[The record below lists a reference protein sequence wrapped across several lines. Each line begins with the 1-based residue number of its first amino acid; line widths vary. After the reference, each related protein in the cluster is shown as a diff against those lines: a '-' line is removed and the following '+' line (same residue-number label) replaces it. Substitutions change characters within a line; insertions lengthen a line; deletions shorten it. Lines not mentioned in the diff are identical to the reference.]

1 MSLYKQLMLAI
12 IVSSIL
18 ALIGSIATSTISTR
32 AYLIEQL
39 RVKNQDNAS
48 ALAVSLSQTAEDAI
62 KAELVISAQF
72 DSGNYKL
79 IQFKDPHDKVLLEKT
94 AVDIIQGIPNWFMK
108 MFPIKVPPGYAQIS
122 KGWTQLG
129 SVTLESH
136 STYAYRSLW
145 TSSLRMSLIMT
156 LTAILGCG
164 LGILILRRIKGPLD
178 LVVEQAK
185 AITEKRFITIPL
197 PSVPEL
203 KQLANAMNLTVKRL
217 KTIFAEEALRLEE
230 VRREA
235 NFDQVTGLPNRN
247 SFMTQLREALHTEET
262 AFGACLIFRLS
273 HLAEINK
280 KYGRI
285 VTDNVIKSIGKIIE
299 KYSKKMHNSLAGR
312 LNGSDFA
319 LLIPHSQPK
328 KIADDLMKEI
338 VKATKKFA
346 DRGEVGSIGM
356 TQYQKGVTLADL
368 MNQLDLALTSAMSQG
383 KNTVVMTD
391 IDENPAFPK
400 TLNAWAKL
408 IKQVLKEKWMYL
420 LSFPVGDF
428 SGRIIHREG
437 PLRILTAKNGEWIP
451 AGKFFP
457 IAERLHLNDA
467 LDLAAV
473 ELGLIQIRNQKKL
486 PGFAINISN
495 ESMRVKSFVP
505 SLKKLLALYPTE
517 SKKLWLEV
525 PESGA
530 FSFYTEFR
538 GLCLSL
544 KGSGIKL
551 GIEHFGRRFDQINL
565 LHDLGVDYLK
575 VDASFIR
582 DVDSNPGNQSFLKG
596 LVNMAHSI
604 GMIVIAE
611 GVLTDKE
618 FNLLKKLGF
627 DGATGPA
634 VKEA

>member
-18 ALIGSIATSTISTR
+18 ALIGSIATSTLSTR

-48 ALAVSLSQTAEDAI
+48 ALAVSLSQTADDAI
-62 KAELVISAQF
+62 KAELAIAAQF
-72 DSGNYKL
+72 DSGNYKY
-79 IQFKDPHDKVLLEKT
+79 IQFKDPYDKILLEKT
-94 AVDIIQGIPNWFMK
+94 ASDTIQGIPHWFMSIL
-108 MFPIKVPPGYAQIS
+108 PIEVPPGYAKIS
-122 KGWTQLG
+122 KGWSQLG

-136 STYAYRSLW
+136 SSYAYRSLW
-145 TSSLRMSLIMT
+145 ASSVRMSLIMAF
-156 LTAILGCG
+156 TAILGCI
-164 LGILILRRIKGPLD
+164 LGMLILRRIKGPLD
-178 LVVEQAK
+178 RVVEQAK
-185 AITEKRFITIPL
+185 AITEKRFVTIPL
-197 PSVPEL
+197 PRVPEL
-203 KQLANAMNLTVKRL
+203 KQLAIAMNLTVKRL
-217 KTIFAEEALRLEE
+217 KAIFAEEAERLEQ

-262 AFGACLIFRLS
+262 AFGTCLIFRLS
-273 HLAEINK
+273 QLAEINK
-280 KYGRI
+280 KHGRI

-299 KYSKKMHNSLAGR
+299 KYSKKMRSSLAGR

-319 LLIPHSQPK
+319 LLLSVSQPK
-328 KIADDLMKEI
+328 KIGENLMKEI
-338 VKATKKFA
+338 LKATKKYT
-346 DRGEVGSIGM
+346 DRGDVGSMGI

-368 MNQLDLALTSAMSQG
+368 MNQLDLALAAAESQG
-383 KNTVVMTD
+383 KNAVVMTD
-391 IDENPAFPK
+391 VEENPVFPK
-400 TLNAWAKL
+400 TLEAWAKL
-408 IKQVLKEKWMYL
+408 IKQALKEKWMYL

-473 ELGLIQIRNQKKL
+473 ELGLQQIRIQKKS

-495 ESMRVKSFVP
+495 ESIRVKTFIP
-505 SLKKLLALYPTE
+505 ALKKLLSSYPSE

-525 PESGA
+525 PEFGA
-530 FSFYTEFR
+530 FSFYSEFR

-544 KGSGIKL
+544 KGTGIKL

-565 LHDLGVDYLK
+565 LYDLGVDYLK

-596 LVNMAHSI
+596 LVSMAHSI

-618 FNLLKKLGF
+618 FNLLKKIGF

-634 VKEA
+634 VKE

>member
-18 ALIGSIATSTISTR
+18 ALIGSIATSTLSTR

-48 ALAVSLSQTAEDAI
+48 ALAVSLSQTADDAI
-62 KAELVISAQF
+62 KAELAIAAQF

-79 IQFKDPHDKVLLEKT
+79 IQFKDPYDKILLEKT
-94 AVDIIQGIPNWFMK
+94 ASDAIQGIPHWFMSIL
-108 MFPIKVPPGYAQIS
+108 PIEVPPGYAKIS
-122 KGWTQLG
+122 KGWSQLG
-129 SVTLESH
+129 SLTLESH
-136 STYAYRSLW
+136 SSYAYRSLW
-145 TSSLRMSLIMT
+145 ASSVRMSLIMAF
-156 LTAILGCG
+156 TAILGCI
-164 LGILILRRIKGPLD
+164 LGMLILRRIKGPLD
-178 LVVEQAK
+178 RVVEQAK
-185 AITEKRFITIPL
+185 AITEKRFVTIPL
-197 PSVPEL
+197 PRVPEL
-203 KQLANAMNLTVKRL
+203 KQLAIAMNLTVKRL
-217 KTIFAEEALRLEE
+217 KAIFAEEAERLEQ

-262 AFGACLIFRLS
+262 AFGTCLIFRLS
-273 HLAEINK
+273 QLAEINK
-280 KYGRI
+280 KHGRI

-299 KYSKKMHNSLAGR
+299 KYSKKMRSSLAGR

-319 LLIPHSQPK
+319 LLLSVSQPK
-328 KIADDLMKEI
+328 KIGENLMKEI
-338 VKATKKFA
+338 LKATKKYT
-346 DRGEVGSIGM
+346 DRGDVGSMGI

-368 MNQLDLALTSAMSQG
+368 MNQLDLALAAAESQG
-383 KNTVVMTD
+383 KNAVVMTD
-391 IDENPAFPK
+391 VEENPVFPK
-400 TLNAWAKL
+400 TLVAWATL
-408 IKQVLKEKWMYL
+408 IKQALKEKWMYL

-473 ELGLIQIRNQKKL
+473 ELGLQQIRIQKKS

-495 ESMRVKSFVP
+495 ESIRVKTFIP
-505 SLKKLLALYPTE
+505 ALKKLLSSYPSE

-525 PESGA
+525 PEFGA
-530 FSFYTEFR
+530 FSFYSEFR

-544 KGSGIKL
+544 KGTGIKL

-565 LHDLGVDYLK
+565 LYDLGVDYLK

-596 LVNMAHSI
+596 LVGMAHSI

-618 FNLLKKLGF
+618 FNLLKKIGF

-634 VKEA
+634 VKE

>member
-12 IVSSIL
+12 VVSSIL
-18 ALIGSIATSTISTR
+18 ALIGSIVTSTLSTR

-48 ALAVSLSQTAEDAI
+48 ALAVSLSQTADDAI
-62 KAELVISAQF
+62 KAQLAIAAQF

-79 IQFKDPHDKVLLEKT
+79 VRFEDPFGKLLLEKK
-94 AVDIIQGIPNWFMK
+94 ALDMPGNVPNWFMY
-108 MFPIKVPPGYAQIS
+108 FLPIQVPSGYAKVS

-136 STYAYRSLW
+136 SSYAYRSLW
-145 TSSLRMSLIMT
+145 ASSLRMSLIMT
-156 LTAILGCG
+156 LAATLGCILGV
-164 LGILILRRIKGPLD
+164 LVLRRIKKPLD
-178 LVVEQAK
+178 QVVDQAR
-185 AITEKRFITIPL
+185 AITEKRFVTIPL
-197 PSVPEL
+197 PGVPEL
-203 KQLANAMNLTVKRL
+203 KQLASAMNLTVKRL
-217 KTIFAEEALRLEE
+217 KAIFAEEAERLEQ

-262 AFGACLIFRLS
+262 AFGACLIFRIS

-280 KYGRI
+280 NYGRV
-285 VTDNVIKSIGKIIE
+285 VTDNVIKTIGQIIE
-299 KYSKKMHNSLAGR
+299 KYSNKMHHSLAGR

-319 LLIPHSQPK
+319 LLVPSSQPK
-328 KIADDLMKEI
+328 KIAENLMKDI
-338 VKATKKFA
+338 IRATKKHTQFS
-346 DRGEVGSIGM
+346 EIGSIGM
-356 TQYQKGVTLADL
+356 TQYHKGVTLADL
-368 MNQLDLALTSAMSQG
+368 LNQLDVALASAESQG
-383 KNTVVMTD
+383 KNAVVIAD
-391 IDENPAFPK
+391 LEENPAFPK
-400 TLNAWAKL
+400 TIDAWAKL
-408 IKQVLKEKWMYL
+408 IKQAIKEKWMYL

-428 SGRIIHREG
+428 SGRILHREG
-437 PLRILTAKNGEWIP
+437 PLRLLTAKNGEWIP

-457 IAERLHLNDA
+457 IAERLRLNDA

-473 ELGLIQIRNQKKL
+473 ELGLKEIQKQKKL
-486 PGFAINISN
+486 PGFAINLSN
-495 ESMRVKSFVP
+495 ESMRVKSFIP
-505 SLKKLLALYPTE
+505 SLKKLLATYPKE
-517 SKKLWLEV
+517 AKKLWLEI

-530 FSFYTEFR
+530 FSFYNEFR

-544 KGSGIKL
+544 KGTGIKL

-565 LHDLGVDYLK
+565 LHDLGLDYLK

-582 DVDSNPGNQSFLKG
+582 DVEANLGNQSFLKG
-596 LVNMAHSI
+596 LVNMAHGI

-611 GVLTDKE
+611 GVLTVKE
-618 FNLLKKLGF
+618 FNMLKKLGF

-634 VKEA
+634 VKE

>member
-12 IVSSIL
+12 VVSSIL
-18 ALIGSIATSTISTR
+18 ALIGSIATSTLSTR

-48 ALAVSLSQTAEDAI
+48 ALAVSLSQTANDAI
-62 KAELVISAQF
+62 KAELAVAAQF

-79 IQFKDPHDKVLLEKT
+79 VRFEDPFGKLLLEKK
-94 AVDIIQGIPNWFMK
+94 AVDMPRNVPDWFIRILPIQ
-108 MFPIKVPPGYAQIS
+108 VPPGYAKVA

-136 STYAYRSLW
+136 SSYAYHSLW
-145 TSSLRMSLIMT
+145 ASSLRMSLIMT
-156 LTAILGCG
+156 LTAVLGCA
-164 LGILILRRIKGPLD
+164 LGVLVLRRIKKPLD
-178 LVVEQAK
+178 QVVDQAR
-185 AITEKRFITIPL
+185 AITEKRFVTIPL
-197 PSVPEL
+197 PGVPEL
-203 KQLANAMNLTVKRL
+203 KQLASAMNLTVKRL
-217 KTIFAEEALRLEE
+217 KEIFAEEAERLEQ

-262 AFGACLIFRLS
+262 AFGACLIFRIS

-280 KYGRI
+280 NYGRV
-285 VTDNVIKSIGKIIE
+285 VTDNVIKSIGKTIE
-299 KYSKKMHNSLAGR
+299 KYSNKMHNSLAGR

-319 LLIPHSQPK
+319 LLVPSSEPK
-328 KIADDLMKEI
+328 KIAENLMKDI
-338 VKATKKFA
+338 VKATKKYTQSG
-346 DRGEVGSIGM
+346 DIGSIGM
-356 TQYQKGVTLADL
+356 TQYHKGVTLADL
-368 MNQLDLALTSAMSQG
+368 LNQLDVALASAESQG
-383 KNTVVMTD
+383 KNAVVVAD
-391 IDENPAFPK
+391 LEENPAFPK
-400 TLNAWAKL
+400 TLDAWAKL
-408 IKQVLKEKWMYL
+408 IKQAIKEKWMYL

-428 SGRIIHREG
+428 SGKILHREG
-437 PLRILTAKNGEWIP
+437 PLRLLTAKNGEWIP

-457 IAERLHLNDA
+457 IAERLRLNDA

-473 ELGLIQIRNQKKL
+473 EMGLIQIQQQKKL
-486 PGFAINISN
+486 PGFAINLSN
-495 ESMRVKSFVP
+495 ESMRIKSFIP
-505 SLKKLLALYPTE
+505 ALKKLLATYPNE
-517 SKKLWLEV
+517 SKKLWLEI
-525 PESGA
+525 PESGV
-530 FSFYTEFR
+530 FSFYNEFR

-544 KGSGIKL
+544 KGTGIKL

-565 LHDLGVDYLK
+565 LHDLGLDYLK

-618 FNLLKKLGF
+618 FNMLKKLGF

-634 VKEA
+634 VKES

>member
-18 ALIGSIATSTISTR
+18 ALVGSIATSTLSTR

-48 ALAVSLSQTAEDAI
+48 ALAVSLSQTADDAI
-62 KAELVISAQF
+62 KAELAIAAQF
-72 DSGNYKL
+72 DSGNYKY
-79 IQFKDPHDKVLLEKT
+79 IQFKDPYDKILLEKT
-94 AVDIIQGIPNWFMK
+94 ASDTIQGIPHWFMSIL
-108 MFPIKVPPGYAQIS
+108 PIEVPPGYAKIS
-122 KGWTQLG
+122 KGWSQLG
-129 SVTLESH
+129 SLTLESH
-136 STYAYRSLW
+136 SSYAYRSLW
-145 TSSLRMSLIMT
+145 ASSLRMSLIMAF
-156 LTAILGCG
+156 TAILGCV
-164 LGILILRRIKGPLD
+164 LGMLILRRIKGPLD
-178 LVVEQAK
+178 RVVNQAK
-185 AITEKRFITIPL
+185 AITEKRFVTIPL

-203 KQLANAMNLTVKRL
+203 KQLAIAMNLTVKRL
-217 KTIFAEEALRLEE
+217 KAIFAEEAERLEQ
-230 VRREA
+230 VRQEA

-262 AFGACLIFRLS
+262 AFGTCLIFRLS
-273 HLAEINK
+273 QLAEMNK
-280 KYGRI
+280 KHGRI

-299 KYSKKMHNSLAGR
+299 KYSKKMRSSLAGR

-319 LLIPHSQPK
+319 LLLSVSQPK
-328 KIADDLMKEI
+328 KIGDNLMKEI
-338 VKATKKFA
+338 LKATKKYT
-346 DRGEVGSIGM
+346 DRGDVGSIGI

-368 MNQLDLALTSAMSQG
+368 MNQLDLALAAAESQG
-383 KNTVVMTD
+383 KNAVVMTD
-391 IDENPAFPK
+391 VKENPVFPK
-400 TLNAWAKL
+400 TLVAWATL
-408 IKQVLKEKWMYL
+408 IKQALKEKWMYL

-473 ELGLIQIRNQKKL
+473 ELGLQQIRIQKKS

-495 ESMRVKSFVP
+495 ESIRVKTFIP
-505 SLKKLLALYPTE
+505 ALKKLLSSYPSE

-525 PESGA
+525 PEFGA
-530 FSFYTEFR
+530 FSFYSEFR

-544 KGSGIKL
+544 KGTGIKL

-565 LHDLGVDYLK
+565 LYDLGVDYLK

-596 LVNMAHSI
+596 LVSMAHSI

-618 FNLLKKLGF
+618 FNLLKKIGF

-634 VKEA
+634 VKE